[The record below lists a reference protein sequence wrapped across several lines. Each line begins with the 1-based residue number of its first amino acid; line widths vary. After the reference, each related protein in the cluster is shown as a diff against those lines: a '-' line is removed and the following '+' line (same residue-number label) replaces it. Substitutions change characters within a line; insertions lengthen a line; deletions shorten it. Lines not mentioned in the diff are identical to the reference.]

1 MFEWLKR
8 LFSPPRDEV
17 VCEDQTFSASSTMFH
32 IHPDARRVLLSDND
46 MAPDTDRANAAP
58 LAQVINEADLSVFWS
73 SVREAAEKKL
83 GAKLSNAAW
92 NDPLVRERWRQKLGM
107 VRP

>member
-58 LAQVINEADLSVFWS
+58 LARVIIDPEDPVFWA
-73 SVREAAEKKL
+73 SVRVAAEKKL
-83 GAKLSNAAW
+83 GTRLSDKTW
-92 NDPLVRERWRQKLGM
+92 NDPFVRERWRQRLNM
-107 VRP
+107 VK